1 VSDRKYKM
9 MAILSADP
17 GTHVRQIK
25 AMQAMGA
32 TAVVVMNVSGADP
45 LGTIRLYG
53 EHILPQLR
61 SLCGPRTKGEACTNP
76 AQRLTWMRSPGG

>member
-9 MAILSADP
+9 MAMLSADP
-17 GTHVRQIK
+17 GKHVRQVK
-25 AMQAMGA
+25 AMQSMGA

-53 EHILPQLR
+53 EHVLPELR
-61 SLCGPRTKGEACTNP
+61 G
-76 AQRLTWMRSPGG
+76 Q